1 MATSPCSGRYSQ
13 VIKAITSEM
22 FIAAPVATVW
32 ALTVDVESWPRITP
46 ATVTSVELLQP
57 GAVALGSSARIK
69 QPGQR
74 EKVWT
79 VTEFE
84 HLRLF
89 AWSAASLGLT
99 MTGRH
104 ELVEADGGVRNVLT
118 IDLSGPLARLVAALG
133 GRLIRRTIT
142 TENEC
147 FKAAAER

>member
-1 MATSPCSGRYSQ
+1 MCTNWYTQ
-13 VIKAITSEM
+13 LMKTVTSEM
-22 FIAAPVATVW
+22 FIAAPVTTVW

-57 GAVALGSSARIK
+57 GTVALGTSARIK

-74 EKVWT
+74 AKVWT

-84 HLRLF
+84 EQRRF
-89 AWSAASLGLT
+89 AWSAASRGLT

-104 ELVEADGGVRNVLT
+104 ELVEADGGVINVLT
-118 IDLSGPLARLVAALG
+118 IDLSGPLARLVGSFA
-133 GRLIRRTIT
+133 GRMIRRTIT

-147 FKAAAER
+147 FKAAAEH